1 MFCCCRVLGNTLFFG
16 FLKTKLVIGRP
27 TMRFFYFILIFPFLQ
42 FCDSEIEF
50 SIPKK
55 IHVTLIDPK
64 SYQLEDRPHERIHT
78 EDSPVWKWITK
89 EIPKLKKGWNSY
101 YVTRPSKGILI
112 DFDHGR
118 RLQILDHGV
127 IYIIPG
133 ESALYHD
140 FQNEKFQELLTLI
153 IETQKK

>member
-1 MFCCCRVLGNTLFFG
+1 MLCCCRVLFLG
-16 FLKTKLVIGRP
+16 FLKVKFVFYKLMI
-27 TMRFFYFILIFPFLQ
+27 RFFYFILVFPFLQ
-42 FCDSEIEF
+42 FCDSEIEL

-55 IHVTLIDPK
+55 IHI
-64 SYQLEDRPHERIHT
+64 SYQLEGRPYRMDIECT
-78 EDSPVWKWITK
+78 EDSPVWKWIAK

-101 YVTRPSKGILI
+101 YATLPSIGILV

-118 RLQILDHGV
+118 RLQILDHGM

-153 IETQKK
+153 IKTQNR